1 MKLATTT
8 CDFDGYADGYL
19 AKLRHVAEAGF
30 RYIDL
35 SLYTVEP
42 DDALLLSD
50 DWEKNLDDLQ
60 ACAAELGLTF
70 VQCHS
75 PNTNPIDPT
84 QAERAVAWNRRSIE
98 ICGRLGIQNMV
109 VHSGWDPQ
117 ATREDWYVRN
127 KHFFTQLFD
136 AMEKWNVNVL
146 HENTTSAN
154 MPWFYPKTGAEMRAF
169 SEYVHHP
176 LFHSCWDTGHGNVEG
191 AQYDQILAMGDDLR
205 AVHINDNRGAQDEH
219 VIPYF
224 GTVNMDEI
232 LHALID
238 VGFRG
243 PFVFESGSTLR
254 PSDCWVG
261 ARHAFPRDTRLAEPT
276 LAMQKSLEKFMFDV
290 GAYML
295 TTYGLYEE

>member
-8 CDFDGYADGYL
+8 CDFDRYTEGYL
-19 AKLRHVAEAGF
+19 PKIKEVSAAGF

-42 DDALLLSD
+42 DDELMLST
-50 DWEKNLDDLQ
+50 DWETHLD
-60 ACAAELGLTF
+60 AIAAYAADHGLTF

-75 PNTNPIDPT
+75 PDTNPLDPA
-84 QAERAVAWNRRSIE
+84 QFDRAVAWNRRAIE
-98 ICGRLGIQNMV
+98 ICGRLGIPNLV
-109 VHSGWDPQ
+109 VHSGWDPS
-117 ATREDWYVRN
+117 ATRDEWYTRN
-127 KHFFTQLFD
+127 KHFFTALFD
-136 AMEKWNVNVL
+136 DMEKWNVNVL

-169 SEYVHHP
+169 SEYVNHP
-176 LFHSCWDTGHGNVEG
+176 RFHSCWDTGHANVEG
-191 AQYDQILAMGDDLR
+191 AQYDEIRAMGDDLY

-232 LHALID
+232 LHGLID

-254 PSDCWVG
+254 FSDCWLG
-261 ARHAFPRDTRLAEPT
+261 PRHRYPADTRLAEPT
-276 LAMQKSLEKFMFDV
+276 LAMQQSLEKLMYEI
-290 GAYML
+290 GRHILTAYDCM
-295 TTYGLYEE
+295 EE